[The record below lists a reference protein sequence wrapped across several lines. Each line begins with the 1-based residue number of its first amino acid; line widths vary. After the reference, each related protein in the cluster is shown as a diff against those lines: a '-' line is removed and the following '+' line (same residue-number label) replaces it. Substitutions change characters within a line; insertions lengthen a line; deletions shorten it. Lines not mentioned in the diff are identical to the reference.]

1 MSLIPLVLPAIALPI
16 LAAVFGLIVGSFL
29 NVVIHRWPLGESVL
43 KPLRSYCPHCKE
55 TIAWYD
61 NIPFLSYLLLKGKCR
76 HCGGA
81 IAFRYFAVEL
91 LSCLL
96 SLATW
101 FYFQRVAHYLIYYVL
116 LVAPLIAIIFIDLK
130 HRLIPNVLT
139 LPGIAVGVI
148 VHYWDAPPLW
158 ETKALIESLIGI
170 AVGGGFLFIVA
181 WTYEKIKKREGLG
194 MGDVKLAM
202 MFGAFFGWQQVL
214 MILLFGSVMGS
225 LVGLL
230 VVAVKRDWLYQLP
243 FGPFL
248 AIAAY
253 LQLFFG
259 EPILEWYLSLMH

>member
-1 MSLIPLVLPAIALPI
+1 MTLIPVAVLPIVLPI
-16 LAAVFGLIVGSFL
+16 LAALFGLIAGSFL

-61 NIPFLSYLLLKGKCR
+61 NIPLLSYLLLKGKCR
-76 HCGGA
+76 HCGGQ
-81 IAFRYFAVEL
+81 ISFQYFAVEL

-101 FYFQRVAHYLIYYVL
+101 FYFQRVAHYFIYYCL
-116 LVAPLIAIIFIDLK
+116 LVAPLIAVIFIDLK
-130 HRLIPNVLT
+130 HRIIPNAIT
-139 LPGIAVGVI
+139 LPGITVGVI

-158 ETKALIESLIGI
+158 ETQALMESLIGI

-214 MILLFGSVMGS
+214 MILLFGSVLGS

-230 VVAVKRDWLYQLP
+230 VVAIKRDWLYQLP

-248 AIAAY
+248 AIAAA

-259 EPILEWYLSLMH
+259 EPILVWYLALMH